1 MRKKKNTKRGMT
13 FDLASSTQRNMHGK
27 QCGQLYIDLGNE
39 KMTEMI

>member
-39 KMTEMI
+39 KMREMM